1 MTATEVFLDTA
12 YAIAL
17 SSPKDEHH
25 DKAVELAEQ
34 MESSGIKLI
43 TTRPVAL
50 EIGNALA
57 RQRHREASVA
67 LLQSLERDP
76 NVEIVPLTEELY
88 ARGFELYQNRSDKE
102 WGITKWLRGSFGLN
116 VSAFCGRSA
125 NFSFKVGRFA
135 FICYS
140 ASHLAIFSAR
150 LFVN

>member
-102 WGITKWLRGSFGLN
+102 WGITDCISFVIMRERGLN
-116 VSAFCGRSA
+116 EALTTDEHFEQAGFVALLRSKPG
-125 NFSFKVGRFA
+125 S
-135 FICYS
+135 S
-140 ASHLAIFSAR
+140 
-150 LFVN
+150 

>member
-25 DKAVELAEQ
+25 DEAVELAEQ

-102 WGITKWLRGSFGLN
+102 WGITDCISFVIMRERGLN
-116 VSAFCGRSA
+116 EALTTDEHFEQAGFVALLRSKPG
-125 NFSFKVGRFA
+125 S
-135 FICYS
+135 S
-140 ASHLAIFSAR
+140 
-150 LFVN
+150 